1 MAFGI
6 LSILLYFFYFTVLKQ
21 VFKECIKTLLLGVLT
36 INFMY
41 LGVVFQRNNIDLI
54 DISFSI
60 ITLICFIKIYII
72 KKINK
77 NSINVF
83 S

>member
-60 ITLICFIKIYII
+60 ITLICFIKIHII

>member
-54 DISFSI
+54 DILFSI

>member
-60 ITLICFIKIYII
+60 VTLICFIKIYII